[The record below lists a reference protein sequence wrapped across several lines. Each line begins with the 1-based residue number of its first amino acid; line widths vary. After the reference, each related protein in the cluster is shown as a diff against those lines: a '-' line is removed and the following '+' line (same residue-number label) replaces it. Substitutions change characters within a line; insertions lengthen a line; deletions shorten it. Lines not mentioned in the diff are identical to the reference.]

1 MKRLLSGEKVNALL
15 LLIPA
20 ILLSTTGELL
30 FKIGMNRVGSF
41 EFSPNA
47 LRVVLPRIVLN
58 PFIIL
63 GFLGF
68 GLGAVFWL
76 AVLSRVPLSLAYPI
90 LALSYFVVVIEAWLF
105 LQERV
110 TWKRM
115 VGVAVIVV
123 GVVMVGLSGS

>member
-1 MKRLLSGEKVNALL
+1 MGNLNSALL
-15 LLIPA
+15 LIIPA

-30 FKIGMNRVGSF
+30 FKVGMNRIGGF
-41 EFSPNA
+41 EFSSGA
-47 LRVVLPRIVLN
+47 IRGVLPRIVRS
-58 PFIIL
+58 PFIWL

-105 LQERV
+105 LHEHV
-110 TWKRM
+110 TWKR
-115 VGVAVIVV
+115 VLGVSVIVV
-123 GVVMVGLSGS
+123 GVIVVGLSEA

>member
-1 MKRLLSGEKVNALL
+1 MLVDSAIW

-30 FKIGMNRVGSF
+30 FKIGMNRIGGF
-41 EFSPNA
+41 EFSSQGMRA
-47 LRVVLPRIVLN
+47 VLPSILRN
-58 PFIIL
+58 PFIWL

-90 LALSYFVVVIEAWLF
+90 LALSYFVVVVEAWLF
-105 LQERV
+105 LHERV

-115 VGVAVIVV
+115 AGVAVIVV
-123 GVVMVGLSGS
+123 GVIVVGLSAG

>member
-1 MKRLLSGEKVNALL
+1 MNNAIW

-20 ILLSTTGELL
+20 ILFSTTGELF
-30 FKIGMNRVGSF
+30 FKIGMNRIGGF
-41 EFSPNA
+41 EFSAHGLN
-47 LRVVLPRIVLN
+47 VVLPRILRN
-58 PFIIL
+58 PFIWL

-90 LALSYFVVVIEAWLF
+90 LALSYFVVVVEAWL
-105 LQERV
+105 LLHERV

-115 VGVAVIVV
+115 LGVTVIVGGVIVV
-123 GVVMVGLSGS
+123 GLSAG

>member
-1 MKRLLSGEKVNALL
+1 L

-30 FKIGMNRVGSF
+30 FKIGMNRVGGF
-41 EFSPNA
+41 EFSASA
-47 LRVVLPRIVLN
+47 LKAVLPRVILN

-76 AVLSRVPLSLAYPI
+76 AVLSRVPLSIAYPI
-90 LALSYFVVVIEAWLF
+90 LALSYFVVVVEAWLF
-105 LQERV
+105 LHERV

-115 VGVAVIVV
+115 LGVAVIVLGVIVV
-123 GVVMVGLSGS
+123 GVSAG